1 MLFVVVHEVPGRLR
15 ARVPGGFSRHF
26 VPTLR
31 EALEALPGVTIL
43 ALNARTGGVLCRY
56 ADTAARAA
64 LLQTLGRPKEARRT
78 AALPVGR
85 PSADATAAP
94 ASRAVG
100 ARFDSAG
107 RKGGGRSRR
116 AVLRHGAHRLPPPFV
131 PLVRYFIL
139 RPLLPGL
146 VRAVT
151 ALWRAAP
158 FILRGGRA
166 LARGRVNVD
175 VLDASALAVSLL
187 RRDFRTVGLLAVL
200 LGVGEALESWTRRTS
215 LASLSESL
223 SLNVDK
229 VWVRAADG
237 AERFIPLAEVTGG
250 DLVVVRAGA
259 AVPVD
264 GVVESGEALVNQAAM
279 TGEPLGVRRTAGGSV
294 FAGSVVEEGELVVR
308 ATGVGEQ
315 TRLTRILRF
324 IEESE
329 ALKAGVQTRAE
340 RLADAVVPFSF
351 LLAGAVW
358 LITRNPARAASVLL
372 VDYSCALRLATP
384 LAVLSAMRQAAG
396 EGLLI
401 KGGRYLEGLARAD
414 LAVFDKTGTL
424 TGARPSVTDVVP
436 VLRSRAEIL
445 SREDV
450 LRITACLEEH
460 FPHPVARAVV
470 RRAEDEGLTH
480 AEEHAEV
487 EYVVAHGIASRLHG
501 KRVLVGSRHYVGYD
515 EGVDLAP
522 AEDLIRE
529 LSGQGRSLLYLALDG
544 ELAGIVALED
554 PVRPEA
560 AAVLTAL
567 ANRGLSTAMLT
578 GDDERTA
585 AAVAARLGIDEYRS
599 HVLPAD
605 KVAAVRQWQ
614 EQGHAV
620 LMVGDGIN
628 DSPALSA
635 ADAGVAM
642 RDGADLAREVAGV
655 VLTADGRGLTG
666 LLTAVDLGRGV
677 MRRIRSHFA
686 VILGFNSL
694 FLLLGLTGLLRPGL
708 AAALHNGTTV
718 AVAVNA
724 MRPLRLPGAAA
735 LHASDI
741 GARRAGERS

>member
-1 MLFVVVHEVPGRLR
+1 M
-15 ARVPGGFSRHF
+15 
-26 VPTLR
+26 
-31 EALEALPGVTIL
+31 
-43 ALNARTGGVLCRY
+43 
-56 ADTAARAA
+56 
-64 LLQTLGRPKEARRT
+64 
-78 AALPVGR
+78 
-85 PSADATAAP
+85 
-94 ASRAVG
+94 
-100 ARFDSAG
+100 
-107 RKGGGRSRR
+107 
-116 AVLRHGAHRLPPPFV
+116 
-131 PLVRYFIL
+131 
-139 RPLLPGL
+139 
-146 VRAVT
+146 
-151 ALWRAAP
+151 
-158 FILRGGRA
+158 
-166 LARGRVNVD
+166 
-175 VLDASALAVSLL
+175 
-187 RRDFRTVGLLAVL
+187 
-200 LGVGEALESWTRRTS
+200 
-215 LASLSESL
+215 
-223 SLNVDK
+223 
-229 VWVRAADG
+229 
-237 AERFIPLAEVTGG
+237 
-250 DLVVVRAGA
+250 
-259 AVPVD
+259 
-264 GVVESGEALVNQAAM
+264 
-279 TGEPLGVRRTAGGSV
+279 
-294 FAGSVVEEGELVVR
+294 
-308 ATGVGEQ
+308 
-315 TRLTRILRF
+315 
-324 IEESE
+324 
-329 ALKAGVQTRAE
+329 
-340 RLADAVVPFSF
+340 
-351 LLAGAVW
+351 
-358 LITRNPARAASVLL
+358 
-372 VDYSCALRLATP
+372 
-384 LAVLSAMRQAAG
+384 
-396 EGLLI
+396 
-401 KGGRYLEGLARAD
+401 
-414 LAVFDKTGTL
+414 

-724 MRPLRLPGAAA
+724 MRPLRLPDAAA

>member
-1 MLFVVVHEVPGRLR
+1 M
-15 ARVPGGFSRHF
+15 
-26 VPTLR
+26 
-31 EALEALPGVTIL
+31 
-43 ALNARTGGVLCRY
+43 
-56 ADTAARAA
+56 
-64 LLQTLGRPKEARRT
+64 
-78 AALPVGR
+78 
-85 PSADATAAP
+85 
-94 ASRAVG
+94 
-100 ARFDSAG
+100 
-107 RKGGGRSRR
+107 
-116 AVLRHGAHRLPPPFV
+116 
-131 PLVRYFIL
+131 
-139 RPLLPGL
+139 
-146 VRAVT
+146 
-151 ALWRAAP
+151 
-158 FILRGGRA
+158 
-166 LARGRVNVD
+166 
-175 VLDASALAVSLL
+175 
-187 RRDFRTVGLLAVL
+187 
-200 LGVGEALESWTRRTS
+200 
-215 LASLSESL
+215 
-223 SLNVDK
+223 
-229 VWVRAADG
+229 
-237 AERFIPLAEVTGG
+237 
-250 DLVVVRAGA
+250 
-259 AVPVD
+259 
-264 GVVESGEALVNQAAM
+264 
-279 TGEPLGVRRTAGGSV
+279 
-294 FAGSVVEEGELVVR
+294 VVR

-724 MRPLRLPGAAA
+724 MRPLRLPDAAA